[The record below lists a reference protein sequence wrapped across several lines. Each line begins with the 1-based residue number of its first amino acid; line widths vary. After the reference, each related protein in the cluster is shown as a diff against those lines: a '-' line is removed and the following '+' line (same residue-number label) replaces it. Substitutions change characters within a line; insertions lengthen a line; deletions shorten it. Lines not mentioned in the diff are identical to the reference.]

1 MSSFLE
7 TELLRA
13 QRRERIYGPF
23 SHNQFGAHIPGDLQG
38 RFSSEEIYAK
48 IKSEVGHKKDKTKD
62 TLDAGGVKGLGQE
75 NITPNELVDDAVGQ
89 ITDDVGVSGLSEPST
104 DANSLT
110 GFSGNTT
117 KKSGVLAI
125 AQGGAAG
132 VAAAAKK
139 AETVSAATKDAIS
152 SFQQSIGATLSTT
165 QKPSFGNLQDT
176 VKKLSPVN
184 SLSESAESIRDNVS
198 DKTGIDGLNAET
210 QPVKN
215 ELTTIGSITA
225 LGKKVFTDV
234 TSAVNKFETDATN
247 FFNEITA
254 PLDRGLN
261 GFLQNLQES
270 STGNARAYLRNI
282 TAGGVSLSDEETKQ
296 LLGEVSSKD
305 PKQKTR
311 AVNKLANKSQNVTSK
326 AKGLLADSKATSTQE
341 LIDEVTKKGKETG
354 VPDAEVQSLINE
366 INNVDK
372 SLNDLDT
379 TISGSVVVEAS
390 LFDTPT
396 PLTSVANRWNGKE
409 TPQSVFTF
417 VSSVEELDA
426 EFSTVRREVTEVIVH
441 ATETYS
447 NKNIGSPEIND
458 IHNKLGHDGIG
469 FHYVIRR
476 DGSLQRGRPVNRKGE
491 HAPVNDHNNFS
502 IGIVMVGGLA
512 AASGQEN
519 PSRSPHSFTR
529 AQFTTLEQ
537 FLESFYRKFPG
548 GQVFGHNDVD
558 IAELDPY
565 FDVPDYVESIF
576 RKTNKTTDP
585 LNTGPL
591 KPSEIS

>member
-1 MSSFLE
+1 MATNKLDLQTKMKALS
-7 TELLRA
+7 
-13 QRRERIYGPF
+13 RREVRPVELGTEVAEETFAKF
-23 SHNQFGAHIPGDLQG
+23 STKTGNVDG
-38 RFSSEEIYAK
+38 EI
-48 IKSEVGHKKDKTKD
+48 
-62 TLDAGGVKGLGQE
+62 LGGVKSLGKE
-75 NITPNELVDDAVGQ
+75 SITPNEVLDASIGQ
-89 ITDDVGVSGLSEPST
+89 LTDDIGVSGLATPSS
-104 DANSLT
+104 DANTLT
-110 GFSGNTT
+110 GFSGNTE
-117 KKSGVLAI
+117 KKSGILAI
-125 AQGGAAG
+125 AQGGPAGLQSATKKAEALVSKVKGEVDSFTGSIGGSAATSQLPKFGDLKDSVKKMTPVASLSG
-132 VAAAAKK
+132 VAADA
-139 AETVSAATKDAIS
+139 KDA
-152 SFQQSIGATLSTT
+152 
-165 QKPSFGNLQDT
+165 
-176 VKKLSPVN
+176 
-184 SLSESAESIRDNVS
+184 VS
-198 DKTGIDGLNAET
+198 NATGIGGLNAEVT
-210 QPVKN
+210 KPKN
-215 ELTTIGSITA
+215 SLTTIGSVAA
-225 LGKKVFTDV
+225 LGKKVFNDV
-234 TSAVNKFETDATN
+234 KSGVSKFETGVSN
-247 FFNEITA
+247 FYNDVNA
-254 PLDRGLN
+254 SVDKGLN
-261 GFLQNLQES
+261 GFLQNAQEA
-270 STGNARAYLRNI
+270 STGSARAYLRNI

-296 LLGEVSSKD
+296 LLTEVSSKD

-311 AVNKLANKSQNVTSK
+311 AVNKLVNKSQNVTSK
-326 AKGLLADSKATSTQE
+326 AKGLLSESKATSTQE

-354 VPDAEVQSLINE
+354 VPDTQVQSLINE

-396 PLTSVANRWNGKE
+396 PLTSVANRWNGKQ

-426 EFSTVRREVTEVIVH
+426 EFSTIRRDVTEVIVH

-491 HAPVNDHNNFS
+491 HAPVNDHNDFS

-519 PSRSPHSFTR
+519 PVAYRSPHSFTR

-558 IAELDPY
+558 VAELDPY

>member
-1 MSSFLE
+1 MALKKLDLE
-7 TELLRA
+7 SKLNALS
-13 QRRERIYGPF
+13 RREVKPV
-23 SHNQFGAHIPGDLQG
+23 DLG
-38 RFSSEEIYAK
+38 TETSEEIFAK
-48 IKSEVGHKKDKTKD
+48 FSTKVGNVDGEI
-62 TLDAGGVKGLGQE
+62 LGGVKSLGKE
-75 NITPNELVDDAVGQ
+75 SITPNEVLDASVGK
-89 ITDDVGVSGLSEPST
+89 ITDDIGVSGLATPSS
-104 DANSLT
+104 DANTLS
-110 GFSGNTT
+110 GFSSNTKPKSGILAIGQGGPAGVESAT
-117 KKSGVLAI
+117 KK
-125 AQGGAAG
+125 AQSLSSKTKGEVDSFTSDIGG
-132 VAAAAKK
+132 
-139 AETVSAATKDAIS
+139 SAATS
-152 SFQQSIGATLSTT
+152 QSPKFSDI
-165 QKPSFGNLQDT
+165 KDT
-176 VKKLSPVN
+176 VKKVTTVP
-184 SLSESAESIRDNVS
+184 SLSGVAADAKDVVS
-198 DKTGIDGLNAET
+198 NATGIGGLNAEVT
-210 QPVKN
+210 KPKN
-215 ELTTIGSITA
+215 SLTTIGSVTA
-225 LGKKVFTDV
+225 LGKKVFNDV
-234 TSAVNKFETDATN
+234 TSAVNKFETGVSD
-247 FFNEITA
+247 FFN
-254 PLDRGLN
+254 DVSVSVDKGLG
-261 GFLQNLQES
+261 GFLQNVTES
-270 STGNARAYLRNI
+270 ITGDSRAYLRNI

-341 LIDEVTKKGKETG
+341 LKDEVTKKGKETG
-354 VPDAEVQSLINE
+354 VPDTEVQSLLNE
-366 INNVDK
+366 IDTIDK

-390 LFDTPT
+390 LFNTPT
-396 PLTSVANRWNGKE
+396 PLTSTANRWNGSK
-409 TPQSVFTF
+409 TPQDVFTL

-426 EFSTVRREVTEVIVH
+426 EFSTVRRDVTEVIIH

-491 HAPVNDHNNFS
+491 HAPVNDHDNFS

-558 IAELDPY
+558 ISELDPY

>member
-1 MSSFLE
+1 MATNKLDLQTKMKALS
-7 TELLRA
+7 
-13 QRRERIYGPF
+13 RREVKPVELGTEVAEETFAKF
-23 SHNQFGAHIPGDLQG
+23 STKVGNVDG
-38 RFSSEEIYAK
+38 EI
-48 IKSEVGHKKDKTKD
+48 
-62 TLDAGGVKGLGQE
+62 LGGVKSLGKE
-75 NITPNELVDDAVGQ
+75 SITPNEVLDASVGKL
-89 ITDDVGVSGLSEPST
+89 TDDIGLSGLATPS
-104 DANSLT
+104 DAANTLT
-110 GFSGNTT
+110 GFSGNTE
-117 KKSGVLAI
+117 KKSGILAI
-125 AQGGAAG
+125 AQGGPAGLQSATKKAEALVSKVKGEVDSFTGSIGGSVATSQLAKFGDLKDSVKKMTPVASLSG
-132 VAAAAKK
+132 VAADA
-139 AETVSAATKDAIS
+139 KDAVS
-152 SFQQSIGATLSTT
+152 NATGIGGLTAQVT
-165 QKPSFGNLQDT
+165 KP
-176 VKKLSPVN
+176 KN
-184 SLSESAESIRDNVS
+184 SLS
-198 DKTGIDGLNAET
+198 
-210 QPVKN
+210 
-215 ELTTIGSITA
+215 TIGSVAA
-225 LGKKVFTDV
+225 LGKKVFNDV
-234 TSAVNKFETDATN
+234 TSAVSKFETGVSN
-247 FFNEITA
+247 FFNDVNA
-254 PLDRGLN
+254 SVDRGLN
-261 GFLQNLQES
+261 GFLQNAQES
-270 STGNARAYLRNI
+270 STGSARAYLRNI

-311 AVNKLANKSQNVTSK
+311 AVNKLVNKSQNVTSK
-326 AKGLLADSKATSTQE
+326 AKGLLSESKATSTQE

-354 VPDAEVQSLINE
+354 VPDTQVQSLINE
-366 INNVDK
+366 INSVNK
-372 SLNDLDT
+372 SLDDLDT

-396 PLTSVANRWNGKE
+396 PLTSVANRWNGKQ

-426 EFSTVRREVTEVIVH
+426 EFSTVRREVTEVIIH

-458 IHNKLGHDGIG
+458 IHKKLGHHGIG

-491 HAPVNDHNNFS
+491 HAPVNDHDNFS

>member
-13 QRRERIYGPF
+13 ERREAIYGPGEIKGQ
-23 SHNQFGAHIPGDLQG
+23 S
-38 RFSSEEIYAK
+38 SSEEIYAK

-62 TLDAGGVKGLGQE
+62 ILDAGGVKGLGQV
-75 NITPNELVDDAVGQ
+75 NITPNELVDDSIGQ
-89 ITDDVGVSGLSEPST
+89 ITDDIGVSGLSTPST

-125 AQGGAAG
+125 AQGGPAG

-139 AETVSAATKDAIS
+139 AETKSAATKDAIS
-152 SFQQSIGATLSTT
+152 SFQQSIGATPSTI
-165 QKPSFGNLQDT
+165 QKPSFDKINNV
-176 VKKLSPVN
+176 VKNISPVN
-184 SLSESAESIRDNVS
+184 SLSGSVESIRDNVS
-198 DKTGIDGLNAET
+198 NKTGIGGLNAET
-210 QPVKN
+210 QSVKN
-215 ELTTIGSITA
+215 ELTTIGSIAA
-225 LGKKVFTDV
+225 LGRKVFTDV
-234 TSAVNKFETDATN
+234 TSVVNKFETDATT
-247 FFNEITA
+247 FFNERNN
-254 PLDRGLN
+254 PSDRGLN

-270 STGNARAYLRNI
+270 TTGSARAYLRNI
-282 TAGGVSLSDEETKQ
+282 TSGGISLDDNETKQ
-296 LLGEVSSKD
+296 ILTKISSKD
-305 PKQKTR
+305 PRQETQ
-311 AVNKLANKSQNVTSK
+311 AINTIVNKSENVTDR
-326 AKGLLADSKATSTQE
+326 AKNLLGDSEATSTQQ
-341 LIDEVTKKGKETG
+341 LINEVTRKGKETG
-354 VPDAEVQSLINE
+354 VPDAEVQGLVNE
-366 INNVDK
+366 INTVDK

-379 TISGSVVVEAS
+379 TISGSNVVEAS

-396 PLTSVANRWNGKE
+396 TLSTVANRWNGKK
-409 TPQSVFTF
+409 TPQSVFSF

-491 HAPVNDHNNFS
+491 HAPVNGHNERS

-512 AASGQEN
+512 AASGEEN

-558 IAELDPY
+558 ISELDPY